1 MFRAAWVLILAV
13 AGANTACA
21 HRHGG
26 AADSQAAA
34 GSVTLNVSN
43 HYGQPVD
50 VFVISLGTSYRLGTV
65 SPGIDARF
73 VVRSAMIRN
82 GPVEFVATSGADEV
96 PVRSGQLVL
105 APGNVVN
112 FNMADHLS
120 NSTTT
125 VTP

>member
-1 MFRAAWVLILAV
+1 
-13 AGANTACA
+13 
-21 HRHGG
+21 
-26 AADSQAAA
+26 
-34 GSVTLNVSN
+34 
-43 HYGQPVD
+43 
-50 VFVISLGTSYRLGTV
+50 
-65 SPGIDARF
+65 
-73 VVRSAMIRN
+73 MIRN

-112 FNMADHLS
+112 FNIADHLS